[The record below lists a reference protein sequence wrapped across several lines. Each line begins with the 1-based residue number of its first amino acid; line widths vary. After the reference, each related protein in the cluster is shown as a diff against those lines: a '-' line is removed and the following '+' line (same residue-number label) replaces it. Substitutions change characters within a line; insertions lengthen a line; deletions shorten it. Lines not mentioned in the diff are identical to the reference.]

1 MQDVNKQLKSELS
14 KLVTHMKANTINQ
27 KKTAEMKRKIKTLQK
42 QQHSKTIIFKATTN
56 IFCREA

>member
-42 QQHSKTIIFKATTN
+42 QQHLLLERIEQLSN
-56 IFCREA
+56 IVI

>member
-27 KKTAEMKRKIKTLQK
+27 KKTTEMKRKIKTVQK
-42 QQHSKTIIFKATTN
+42 QQHLLLERIEQLSN
-56 IFCREA
+56 IVI

>member
-14 KLVTHMKANTINQ
+14 KLVTHMKENTINQ

-42 QQHSKTIIFKATTN
+42 QQHLLLERIEQLSN
-56 IFCREA
+56 IVI

>member
-1 MQDVNKQLKSELS
+1 MQDVNKQLKTELS

-42 QQHSKTIIFKATTN
+42 QQHSLLQRIEQLSNMVI
-56 IFCREA
+56 